1 MHTRRLL
8 GSAIAGL
15 LALGAAACGGDDS
28 GSGTTSTPTTGAAD
42 TAAPTTTATAST
54 TADASTAT
62 TGATATTATGSTEPA
77 TGDAAARYTTPLADV
92 CPETIVL
99 QWNWWPQ
106 AEHGFSYQLIGAGG
120 TIDTEKYTYTGPLGS
135 TGVNLEIRAGG
146 PATGRQLPNAQLYQD
161 DSILL
166 AVTSTEDSIGNAEQL
181 PTVSIFA
188 YNQKT
193 PLVLFWGDDSWDFQ
207 SLADIR
213 DSGATVSVFEGAP
226 YVSVLTGQG
235 LLDEDQLDFSY
246 KGDPA
251 RFIAEDGK
259 IVQQGVV
266 TSEIYKYEHD
276 IPEWGKPVKYVLV
289 GDEYPVY
296 TSQISIRAD
305 RLEENRACLEKLV
318 PLFQQAA
325 VDYATDPGPTNQ
337 VLLDYVAQLD
347 GSGWTLSPGIVEWAA
362 TQSVE
367 QGIVANGT
375 DGVYG
380 SFDFDRLQAFQ
391 EAVTPILADQG
402 KSIPDD
408 LTPQQYAT
416 NEFLDPEISL

>member
-8 GSAIAGL
+8 GSAVAGL
-15 LALGAAACGGDDS
+15 LALGAAACGGDDES
-28 GSGTTSTPTTGAAD
+28 TDTTAAAPATTATTAPAS
-42 TAAPTTTATAST
+42 TAAPTTAPAATT
-54 TADASTAT
+54 TAAAP
-62 TGATATTATGSTEPA
+62 ATTAAASEGA
-77 TGDAAARYTTPLADV
+77 IGDAAARYTTPLADV
-92 CPETIVL
+92 CPQKIVL

-120 TIDTEKYTYTGPLGS
+120 TVDTEKYTYTGPLGS
-135 TGVNLEIRAGG
+135 TGVDLEIRAGG

-166 AVTSTEDSIGNAEQL
+166 AVTSTEDSIGNSAQL
-181 PTVSIFA
+181 PTVSVFA

-193 PLVLFWGDDSWDFQ
+193 PLVLFWGDDAWDFQ

-235 LLDEDQLDFSY
+235 LLDESQLDFSY

-259 IVQQGVV
+259 IVQQGIV

-276 IPEWGKPVKYVLV
+276 IAEWGKPVHYVLV

-325 VDYATDPGPTNQ
+325 VDYATDPAPTNQ

-347 GSGWTLSPGIVEWAA
+347 GSGWTLSAGIVEWAA
-362 TQSVE
+362 TQAVE
-367 QGIVANGT
+367 QGVVANGS

-380 SFDFDRLQAFQ
+380 SFDFERLQAFQ
-391 EAVTPILADQG
+391 DAVAPILTAQG
-402 KSIPDD
+402 KTVADG
-408 LTPQQYAT
+408 LTPEQYAT